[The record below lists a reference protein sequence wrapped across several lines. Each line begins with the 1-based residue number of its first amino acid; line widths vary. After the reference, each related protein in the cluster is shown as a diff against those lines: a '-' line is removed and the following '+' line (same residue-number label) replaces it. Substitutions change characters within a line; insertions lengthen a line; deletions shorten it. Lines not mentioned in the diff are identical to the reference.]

1 MSRRLLTLLLGL
13 VLLVPAAVQAQEG
26 IEQEVL
32 EEEYHKNIKVFQRK
46 PILKKQRVQ
55 VGGFGALTLN
65 PRMVG
70 NYGAGGA
77 VEYHISEYFSVSG
90 QFTQI
95 WSLDTPFKDEVE
107 DTFGLFPE
115 RTEMRYE
122 TTLRVGVTP
131 VFGKFGSSLAPY
143 WDLTAY
149 LGGGVTQTVLSDFAP
164 TVEFGLGL
172 RFYVTE
178 WLAITGE
185 LVDLMYWEE
194 FQPTPDKP
202 GLTAIHNWTGRA
214 GLALFIPFSF
224 SHGDSQ

>member
-13 VLLVPAAVQAQEG
+13 LLLVPVAAQAQEG
-26 IEQEVL
+26 IEKEAL

-90 QFTQI
+90 QFTQV
-95 WSLDTPFKDEVE
+95 WSLPTPFKDEVE

-115 RTEMRYE
+115 RTEMGYA
-122 TTLRVGVTP
+122 TTLRLGVTP
-131 VFGKFGSSLAPY
+131 VFGKFGAGLAPY
-143 WDLTAY
+143 WDLSAY
-149 LGGGVTQTVLSDFAP
+149 LGGGITHTVLSDFAP
-164 TVEFGLGL
+164 TIEAGLGL
-172 RFYVTE
+172 RFFLTE
-178 WLAITGE
+178 WLAVTGE
-185 LVDLMYWEE
+185 IVDMMYWEE
-194 FQPTPDKP
+194 FQSGAT
-202 GLTAIHNWTGRA
+202 LLHNWTGRA
-214 GLALFIPFSF
+214 GLALFVPFSF
-224 SHGDSQ
+224 SYGDSQ